1 MNWKFVGGISSL
13 LVATALILFG
23 ASFITQLD
31 RQARLMRETGQNVL
45 RPLATGFGSIA
56 GLPKDP
62 ELHCITLPTGIRLA
76 SQPTSRE
83 WMDHRYRQF
92 SDWTAIS
99 NRMKPGDDVYA
110 YGNIIHPPSGVTV
123 FTGLGGGYV
132 VLRGWCLIGEF
143 GTWIE

>member
-23 ASFITQLD
+23 ASFIRQRD
-31 RQARLMRETGQNVL
+31 RLARLMRETRQNVL
-45 RPLATGFGSIA
+45 LPLATGFGSIA
-56 GLPKDP
+56 GLPRDP
-62 ELHCITLPTGIRLA
+62 GLHCITLPTGIRL
-76 SQPTSRE
+76 SPQPTSKE
-83 WMDHRYRQF
+83 WMDHRYGQF
-92 SDWTAIS
+92 PDWTVIS

-110 YGNIIHPPSGVTV
+110 YGNITHPPPGVTS

-132 VLRGWCLIGEF
+132 ALRGWCLIGKF